1 MLSSLSSDE
10 EQEILTINSV
20 PTVIDISSDSED
32 EQMPLVKASVSEEV
46 LDISS
51 DEDEVVYVS
60 EDIINISDTP
70 GAPRP
75 FKPSLVSYPEDQ
87 SSEEDEDFGLAAYPL
102 HPNSLF
108 ASLRNTMSATLDPAN
123 YPSQAVSDKLDGS
136 NLPIPGTR
144 HAPEFMATQA
154 GIKRYFNALDWLFPA
169 KKIQEDALK
178 IEIAVSYVDEDV
190 RKQWFAMPEYSAA
203 KYDEFKKAVFESYG
217 AGTEDREHT
226 PRELE
231 EKLNIYRAN
240 PIYNKSGWVEF
251 KRVIMHV
258 LLYLIKS
265 KDITEKTAIESLV
278 PCILGPTWASIQV
291 ELKRM
296 HPTPS
301 ANAKTNG
308 MKWTL
313 NEVSDAISSH
323 FGDMNIFA
331 STSRVKTESLAQ
343 QTESLSLL
351 LDKLNLEAKA
361 RMAQEQTQA
370 RQHEQLLAAVK
381 EALRGN
387 PTGNPNLRTQHM
399 QYDYTQE
406 PLSYPATNG
415 STERLHSSE
424 PSREPKTPAP
434 PQQHNQ
440 CFFCGEEGHFV
451 RECVHQKKMEAE
463 GWIYKPNG
471 VKYYFLRNG
480 VSLASKAKAGIWPAW
495 QVWNLMEKTNGK
507 LPPEASAMLKTQSF
521 IANGED
527 DMFSPQTIL
536 DADRVSDTQSNFD

>member
-1 MLSSLSSDE
+1 
-10 EQEILTINSV
+10 
-20 PTVIDISSDSED
+20 
-32 EQMPLVKASVSEEV
+32 
-46 LDISS
+46 
-51 DEDEVVYVS
+51 
-60 EDIINISDTP
+60 
-70 GAPRP
+70 
-75 FKPSLVSYPEDQ
+75 
-87 SSEEDEDFGLAAYPL
+87 
-102 HPNSLF
+102 
-108 ASLRNTMSATLDPAN
+108 MSATLDPAN

-144 HAPEFMATQA
+144 HAPEFTATQA

-323 FGDMNIFA
+323 FGDMNIFGQAAEPTEVTGRTFDRMLIPA

-406 PLSYPATNG
+406 PLSYPYEVVQHLAQGAPNYPGGPPTVQPNG
-415 STERLHSSE
+415 FIARN
-424 PSREPKTPAP
+424 PQGNPRPPPP